1 MQIHHFNIN
10 NAKHAIK
17 ANEALHINL
26 QVQKNGILL
35 CAISVSNHVVLWTT
49 YYEHNDGGADG
60 RSMMAI
66 MKDCEVMNIKSCI
79 VGLDEDRMMILPN
92 AYKDMVA
99 TKSAFEYVYPI
110 ENNDILEQQFLPW
123 QDFFGAYVMKNGTK
137 HVFTNWQKNVLFAN
151 TAISLLN
158 IYTSYLQQD
167 AHQLFIS
174 LSENKFVMTV
184 YKNTELQLHAVN
196 EMKSLDDVLYQ
207 IQKMVDMFSLENVAI
222 QINGMDALAKTTA
235 IAVYYSNTIL
245 QALPNGFI
253 YPAVISKE
261 TQGLIFPILS
271 IAKYANH

>member
-1 MQIHHFNIN
+1 MQSHHFNIN
-10 NAKHAIK
+10 NAKQAIK

-35 CAISVSNHVVLWTT
+35 CAISVNNNEVLWTT
-49 YYEHNDGGADG
+49 YYEHQDGGADG

-66 MKDCEVMNIKSCI
+66 MKDCEAMHIKSCI

-92 AYKDMVA
+92 DYKDIAA
-99 TKSAFEYVYPI
+99 TKSAFEYVHHI

-158 IYTSYLQQD
+158 IYPSYLQQD
-167 AHQLFIS
+167 AHQIFIS

-184 YKNTELQLHAVN
+184 YKNTELQLHTVF
-196 EMKSLDDVLYQ
+196 EMKGLDDVLYQ
-207 IQKMVDMFSLENVAI
+207 IQKMIDMFSLENVTV
-222 QINGMDALAKTTA
+222 QINGFDAQEKTIG
-235 IAVYYSNTIL
+235 IAAYFSNTKL
-245 QALPNGFI
+245 QALPKGFI
-253 YPAVISKE
+253 YPALISKE